1 MAGPL
6 PIAVAAP
13 VTLALRALRP
23 SARARLL
30 GLLRAPAVRFAGH
43 PVTAVVLSGGG
54 LVVLYLTP
62 LHARAHE
69 HVGLGLLVQ
78 AHVVVA
84 GTLAAW
90 AIVGTDRVP
99 HRPSLRVRGA
109 ALAALVVLH
118 TALSRLLFADADRL
132 AAEAGGS
139 AAEWR
144 GAAEIMWYEGDL
156 LELAL
161 VITFAAQALRRG
173 TRRSPFGAGGA
184 GHDVAHATTASRHP
198 TS

>member
-6 PIAVAAP
+6 LIAVAAP

-23 SARARLL
+23 AGRARLL

-43 PVTAVVLSGGG
+43 PVTAVALSGGG
-54 LVVLYLTP
+54 LFALYLTP
-62 LHARAHE
+62 LHARAHD
-69 HVGLGLLVQ
+69 HVLLALAVQ

-84 GTLAAW
+84 GTLVAW

-109 ALAALVVLH
+109 ALAGLVVMH

-132 AAEAGGS
+132 AAEAGGP
-139 AAEWR
+139 AAQWR

-161 VITFAAQALRRG
+161 VIVFVAQAVRRG
-173 TRRSPFGAGGA
+173 ARRRAGRQVPGTGDMTSP
-184 GHDVAHATTASRHP
+184 ASSPASVR
-198 TS
+198 